1 MGLKILATPL
11 LFIALNMLYH
21 NSTNCERYGQLI
33 VAELD
38 FFEKGAMIL
47 RLTDKEEVTDN
58 DKNRR

>member
-1 MGLKILATPL
+1 MGLKVLATPL

-38 FFEKGAMIL
+38 FL
-47 RLTDKEEVTDN
+47 RKEP
-58 DKNRR
+58 